1 MPPPLPVTVM
11 EYVPGEVL
19 LPTVTVI
26 FELPAPGD
34 ATLGGLKLALVPPG
48 RPDADRLME
57 LLKPPLVAVVI
68 VEVPRLP

>member
-1 MPPPLPVTVM
+1 M
-11 EYVPGEVL
+11 

-34 ATLGGLKLALVPPG
+34 AMLGGLKLTLAPVG

-57 LLKPPLVAVVI
+57 LLKPPLMAVVI